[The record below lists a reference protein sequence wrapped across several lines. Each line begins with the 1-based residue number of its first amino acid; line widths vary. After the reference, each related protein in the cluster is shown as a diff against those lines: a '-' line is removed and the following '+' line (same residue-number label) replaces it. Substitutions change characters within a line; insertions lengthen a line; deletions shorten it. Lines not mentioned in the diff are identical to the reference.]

1 MKEEL
6 EDEEKEKELV
16 ITQLINKEEIRNE
29 NKKIAEV
36 KNEIEKEKKQKPTSK
51 KVKKSAQ
58 NTHATRRTANYKK
71 KKQ

>member
-36 KNEIEKEKKQKPTSK
+36 KNEIEKENKQKPTSK
-51 KVKKSAQ
+51 KVKKSVQ